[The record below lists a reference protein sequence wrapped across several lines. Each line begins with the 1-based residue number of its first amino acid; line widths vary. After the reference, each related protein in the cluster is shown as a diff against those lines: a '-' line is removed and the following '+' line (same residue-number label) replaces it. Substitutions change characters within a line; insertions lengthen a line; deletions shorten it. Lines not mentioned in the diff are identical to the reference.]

1 MTSGGLCDGDVCSSP
16 VLGGVPAKATGQY
29 TLVFGWELA
38 LYESSMVGS
47 GLKGGGNV
55 NLNDVVVETF
65 FYF

>member
-1 MTSGGLCDGDVCSSP
+1 MLPSSTMA
-16 VLGGVPAKATGQY
+16 VTAPAKATGQY

-55 NLNDVVVETF
+55 NLNDVVVEPF